1 MLILDFLLCN
11 KSTAKMTDA
20 ATATLPIGTDDA
32 AALAAANAAMDPVIA
47 PAAPPAAGA
56 AKDPTNGTN
65 PLDALEAI
73 LEQAKAKSSTGQK
86 GGADADK
93 PTDTAEAEAEA
104 QRQADLLAMEEASKA
119 ADAIA
124 LQEKMV
130 DLQQVTQSPQYQAR
144 VEQNAALEQTQAIH
158 QQKHDEFEIRQ
169 LSHTKM

>member
-1 MLILDFLLCN
+1 MATIL
-11 KSTAKMTDA
+11 ATD
-20 ATATLPIGTDDA
+20 
-32 AALAAANAAMDPVIA
+32 
-47 PAAPPAAGA
+47 PPAASATA
-56 AKDPTNGTN
+56 AADATNGTN

-73 LEQAKAKSSTGQK
+73 LEQAKAKSGAGQK
-86 GGADADK
+86 GGADSAK

-104 QRQADLLAMEEASKA
+104 QRQADFLAMQKASQA

-124 LQEKMV
+124 LEEKMA

-169 LSHTKM
+169 LGHTKI